1 MDAMN
6 FDQNQHR
13 PNPAELF
20 AARYNAGMNN
30 DDADGFA
37 RLREENF
44 ETSEELKNRTGNHAE
59 TKRTARV
66 GYAVALVAILLIVAT
81 AIALLKVLG

>member
-1 MDAMN
+1 MDAVS
-6 FDQNQHR
+6 FDQNQR
-13 PNPAELF
+13 RRNPAEFF

-30 DDADGFA
+30 DDSDGFA

-44 ETSEELKNRTGNHAE
+44 ETSEELKYRTGNHAK

-66 GYAVALVAILLIVAT
+66 GYSVALVAILLIVAI
-81 AIALLKVLG
+81 AIVLLKVL